1 MQTPTIAASAQP
13 RLARGVRLQTDSK
26 TGNSVLLFPEGVLEL
41 NETAQEIVTRC
52 DGRTVAEIVQALAEE
67 IRCRSSN
74 AWRRCA
80 GNPCGLATTQIDRTR
95 MIAPR
100 PYALLAEIT
109 YRCPLHCP
117 YCSNPTQARND
128 QELTT
133 SEWTRVIREAAA
145 LGVLQIG
152 FSGGEPLARRDL
164 QDLVRAAREANLY
177 TNLITSGIGLDDD
190 RVRALRDAG
199 LDSIQLSF
207 QSDNTDLADEIAGA
221 RAHQRK
227 LDAAAKIRAAGI
239 PLSLNFVIHRRNIDR
254 LAEMIA
260 LAESL
265 QAERVELANVQFYGW
280 AFFNRAALL
289 PTREQVVRAR
299 EIATAAKAR
308 LTGKIDIFYVLPD
321 YYENR
326 PKPCLNGWGQ
336 RYLTVN
342 PIGDVLPCPTASSAI
357 PDLRFENVRARELDW
372 IWRESE
378 SFNRFRGTEWMPEPC
393 QSCPQRE
400 IDFGGCRCQAALLT
414 GNAANTDP
422 VCDLSPNRATVDA
435 VLREVDSL
443 GYNTP
448 AWTYR
453 ANPKEVQR
461 VQYFSRG

>member
-1 MQTPTIAASAQP
+1 
-13 RLARGVRLQTDSK
+13 
-26 TGNSVLLFPEGVLEL
+26 
-41 NETAQEIVTRC
+41 
-52 DGRTVAEIVQALAEE
+52 
-67 IRCRSSN
+67 
-74 AWRRCA
+74 
-80 GNPCGLATTQIDRTR
+80 

-133 SEWTRVIREAAA
+133 NEWTRVIREAAA

-152 FSGGEPLARRDL
+152 FSGGEPLARPDL
-164 QDLVRAAREANLY
+164 PDLVRAAREAKLY
-177 TNLITSGIGLDDD
+177 TNLITSAIGLDDD
-190 RVRALRDAG
+190 RLRALRDAG
-199 LDSIQLSF
+199 LDSVQLSF
-207 QSDNTDLADEIAGA
+207 QSDNADLADEIAGA

-227 LDAAAKIRAAGI
+227 LDAAAKIRAARI

-254 LAEMIA
+254 LLQMIE

-265 QAERVELANVQFYGW
+265 RAERVELANVQFYGW
-280 AFFNRAALL
+280 AFVNRAALL

-308 LTGKIDIFYVLPD
+308 LAGKIDIFYVLPD

-326 PKPCLNGWGQ
+326 PKPCLSGWGQ

-342 PIGDVLPCPTASSAI
+342 PIGEVLPCPTASLAI
-357 PDLRFENVRARELDW
+357 PDLRFENVRERALDW

-422 VCDLSPNRATVDA
+422 VCEFSPNRGEVDA
-435 VLREVDSL
+435 VLGDLNSSTYQPP
-443 GYNTP
+443 G
-448 AWTYR
+448 WTYR
-453 ANPKEVQR
+453 VNPR
-461 VQYFSRG
+461 AMPSLAHL

>member
-1 MQTPTIAASAQP
+1 
-13 RLARGVRLQTDSK
+13 
-26 TGNSVLLFPEGVLEL
+26 
-41 NETAQEIVTRC
+41 
-52 DGRTVAEIVQALAEE
+52 
-67 IRCRSSN
+67 
-74 AWRRCA
+74 
-80 GNPCGLATTQIDRTR
+80 

-133 SEWTRVIREAAA
+133 NEWTRVIREAAA

-164 QDLVRAAREANLY
+164 PDLVRAAREANLY

-199 LDSIQLSF
+199 LDSVQLSF

-221 RAHQRK
+221 RAHQLK

-280 AFFNRAALL
+280 AFLNRAALL

-321 YYENR
+321 YYETR

-336 RYLTVN
+336 RYLTVD

-422 VCDLSPNRATVDA
+422 VCDLSPNRAAAVDI

-443 GYNTP
+443 GYP
-448 AWTYR
+448 APDWTYR
-453 ANPKEVQR
+453 TNPTALPVGQLL
-461 VQYFSRG
+461 

>member
-1 MQTPTIAASAQP
+1 
-13 RLARGVRLQTDSK
+13 
-26 TGNSVLLFPEGVLEL
+26 
-41 NETAQEIVTRC
+41 
-52 DGRTVAEIVQALAEE
+52 
-67 IRCRSSN
+67 
-74 AWRRCA
+74 
-80 GNPCGLATTQIDRTR
+80 

-117 YCSNPTQARND
+117 YCSNPTQTRND

-133 SEWTRVIREAAA
+133 NEWTRVIREAAA

-164 QDLVRAAREANLY
+164 QDLIRAARAANLY

-190 RVRALRDAG
+190 RVGALRDAG
-199 LDSIQLSF
+199 LDSVQLSF

-280 AFFNRAALL
+280 AFLNRAALL
-289 PTREQVVRAR
+289 PTREQVIRAR
-299 EIATAAKAR
+299 EIATAAKTR

-326 PKPCLNGWGQ
+326 PKPCLSGWGQ

-357 PDLRFENVRARELDW
+357 PDLRFENIKARELDW

-414 GNAANTDP
+414 GNPANTDP
-422 VCDLSPNRATVDA
+422 VCELSPNRAGVDA
-435 VLREVDSL
+435 VLRDLNSSS
-443 GYNTP
+443 YRAP
-448 AWTYR
+448 DWTYR
-453 ANPKEVQR
+453 INPRAVPILDHVR
-461 VQYFSRG
+461 

>member
-1 MQTPTIAASAQP
+1 
-13 RLARGVRLQTDSK
+13 
-26 TGNSVLLFPEGVLEL
+26 
-41 NETAQEIVTRC
+41 
-52 DGRTVAEIVQALAEE
+52 
-67 IRCRSSN
+67 
-74 AWRRCA
+74 
-80 GNPCGLATTQIDRTR
+80 

-117 YCSNPTQARND
+117 YCSNPTQTRND

-133 SEWTRVIREAAA
+133 NEWTRVISEAAA
-145 LGVLQIG
+145 LGILQIG

-164 QDLVRAAREANLY
+164 PNLVRAAREANLY

-190 RVRALRDAG
+190 RLGTLRDAG

-221 RAHQRK
+221 RAHQYK
-227 LDAAAKIRAAGI
+227 LAVAAKIRAVGI
-239 PLSLNFVIHRRNIDR
+239 PLSLNFVIHRRNIDC
-254 LAEMIA
+254 LPQMIE

-280 AFFNRAALL
+280 AFLNRAALL
-289 PTREQVVRAR
+289 PTREQVIRAR
-299 EIATAAKAR
+299 EIATTAKAR
-308 LTGKIDIFYVLPD
+308 LAGKIDIFYVLSD
-321 YYENR
+321 YYESR
-326 PKPCLNGWGQ
+326 PKPCLSGWGQ

-342 PIGDVLPCPTASSAI
+342 PIGEVLPCPTASSAI
-357 PDLRFENVRARELDW
+357 PDLRFENVQTRELDW

-422 VCDLSPNRATVDA
+422 VCGLSPNRARVDA
-435 VLREVDSL
+435 VLRDLNSSSSRAH
-443 GYNTP
+443 NW
-448 AWTYR
+448 AYR
-453 ANPKEVQR
+453 VNPKDPATLQR
-461 VQYFSRG
+461 VT

>member
-1 MQTPTIAASAQP
+1 MTI
-13 RLARGVRLQTDSK
+13 
-26 TGNSVLLFPEGVLEL
+26 
-41 NETAQEIVTRC
+41 
-52 DGRTVAEIVQALAEE
+52 
-67 IRCRSSN
+67 
-74 AWRRCA
+74 
-80 GNPCGLATTQIDRTR
+80 
-95 MIAPR
+95 PR

-133 SEWTRVIREAAA
+133 NEWTRVIREAAA

-199 LDSIQLSF
+199 LDSVQLSF

-280 AFFNRAALL
+280 AFLNRAALL

-414 GNAANTDP
+414 GEAANTDP
-422 VCDLSPNRATVDA
+422 VCDLSPNRASVDA
-435 VLREVDSL
+435 VLRELDSL
-443 GYNTP
+443 GDNVSD
-448 AWTYR
+448 WTYR
-453 ANPKEVQR
+453 INPKVSPVAR
-461 VQYFSRG
+461 PAIDRDGLGVR

>member
-1 MQTPTIAASAQP
+1 MSI
-13 RLARGVRLQTDSK
+13 
-26 TGNSVLLFPEGVLEL
+26 
-41 NETAQEIVTRC
+41 
-52 DGRTVAEIVQALAEE
+52 
-67 IRCRSSN
+67 
-74 AWRRCA
+74 
-80 GNPCGLATTQIDRTR
+80 
-95 MIAPR
+95 PR

-133 SEWTRVIREAAA
+133 NEWTRVIHEAAD

-164 QDLVRAAREANLY
+164 AELVRAAREAKLYSNLV
-177 TNLITSGIGLDDD
+177 TSGIGLDDD
-190 RVRALRDAG
+190 RVRTLRDAG
-199 LDSIQLSF
+199 LDSVQLSF

-221 RAHQRK
+221 RAHQHK
-227 LDAAAKIRAAGI
+227 LDAAAKIRASGI
-239 PLSLNFVIHRRNIDR
+239 PLSLNFVIHRRNIGR
-254 LAEMIA
+254 LAQMIE

-265 QAERVELANVQFYGW
+265 HAQRVELANVQFYGW
-280 AFFNRAALL
+280 AFLNRAALL

-308 LTGKIDIFYVLPD
+308 LAGKIDIFYVLPD

-326 PKPCLNGWGQ
+326 PKPCLSGWGQ

-342 PIGDVLPCPTASSAI
+342 AIGDVLPCPTASSAI
-357 PDLRFENVRARELDW
+357 PGLRFENVRAHALAW

-378 SFNRFRGTEWMPEPC
+378 SFNMFRGTEWMPEPC

-422 VCDLSPNRATVDA
+422 VCDLSPNRARVDA
-435 VLREVDSL
+435 VLRELNCNAGGAPS
-443 GYNTP
+443 
-448 AWTYR
+448 WTYR
-453 ANPKEVQR
+453 VNPKVVPVGVPPVVVR
-461 VQYFSRG
+461 P